1 METPADSDIQSIR
14 RIDVPV
20 MNDFRK
26 LLIRYIKELSTD
38 ISEISI
44 GLDLSRPVVGEF
56 IREKREYLPLTRG
69 KILHLHNILSR
80 TEKTEKKNK
89 SSDSTNPQKEA
100 RKLLE
105 SNGPDELLLTA
116 GFQPEKMKMVPVSSQ
131 QYSQLCFISFLYE
144 DRPISQEI
152 LSQIIKQEMD
162 EIDKNNL
169 ARRNEDKLNLRKS
182 KKQSIPED
190 NKYEEK
196 TENTLISRLNKT
208 SWIKNN
214 VIEKVTEKYQKALL
228 SMDKEGI
235 TSTEKAGL
243 FKSVLNNQ
251 LIKYEGLELSL
262 RVIRSDYQS
271 ISLPWATDD
280 KIEDLLLE
288 IKNIGKVCEALLK
301 KSQIDN
307 ENGYSQEVYP
317 VTKTVVTCLYDGEEI
332 SFECISR
339 GTHSNT
345 AISAIAHTMGFRHS
359 MSNIKMDMTWLG
371 KDIRSLI
378 STVVTI
384 GKDNSNEIA
393 SGEWV
398 SSDLLQSLLQATTI
412 AGRRWAY
419 KKFGFYLDS
428 NEYKLI
434 IKKIANLRKDF
445 YAYRSFFDEND
456 FDVKVVKIDE
466 FREIG
471 GAAKELMDEFE
482 IRNPSGAWNTF
493 IYSCHRIYI
502 LSKLYRLHY
511 YNYQINHDQCSNL
524 IEEIQ
529 KELNKTSGESEVFLI
544 PSKISLYVEKIAYN
558 LSFGIPYCHK
568 KEVDSSIDR
577 ISNLLGKNNLL
588 EINNVCS
595 LLNEIDEIIE
605 KEMTTHILRDK
616 YSNDPSYDV
625 YHSLGSYYSI
635 TGRILFYVGKN
646 REDLDSSFN
655 RFLKSAYYF
664 QRIGL
669 TRKVQRSLT
678 LAGRV
683 KIRCQEEKY
692 VKQCQILS
700 EMLLES
706 SVTRFELVGEEKF
719 LSSMSSR
726 LNLLKG
732 KYILKIKLN
741 KYESLEY
748 LLKALKGSLWLG
760 LNRHIVDIL
769 YAISQCV
776 DDLESEIIQEN
787 FKMVFSGF
795 WESNNIED
803 VYIKFMKNKESS
815 KKVEDN
821 RIAKNVIKW
830 IFDRPR
836 LAYESIDLN
845 ISEELRDF
853 SASIWDEWYYKA
865 KKSRKG
871 VHPFSNSIR
880 EGVFLKPI
888 K

>member
-1 METPADSDIQSIR
+1 MEIPASSDIQSIE
-14 RIDVPV
+14 RIDVPL
-20 MNDFRK
+20 MNAFRK
-26 LLIRYIKELSTD
+26 LLTRYISELSTD

-56 IREKREYLPLTRG
+56 IRGKRKDLPLTRG
-69 KILHLHNILSR
+69 KILRLHNILSQ
-80 TEKTEKKNK
+80 TDKLEKKNK
-89 SSDSTNPQKEA
+89 SSNSTNPQKEA

-105 SNGPDELLLTA
+105 YNGPDELLLTA

-144 DRPISQEI
+144 NRPISQEI

-162 EIDKNNL
+162 EIDKDNL
-169 ARRNEDKLNLRKS
+169 ARKNEDRLNSRKS
-182 KKQSIPED
+182 KKQSIA
-190 NKYEEK
+190 EEIKDEGK
-196 TENTLISRLNKT
+196 TENTLINRLNKT
-208 SWIKNN
+208 SWIKQD

-271 ISLPWATDD
+271 ISLPWIIED

-288 IKNIGKVCEALLK
+288 IKNIGKVCESLLK
-301 KSQIDN
+301 KSQTDN
-307 ENGYSQEVYP
+307 ENGFSQEVYP

-384 GKDNSNEIA
+384 GKDDSNEIA

-434 IKKIANLRKDF
+434 IKEIANLRKRF
-445 YAYRSFFDEND
+445 YEYRSIFDEND
-456 FDVKVVKIDE
+456 FDVEFVEIDN

-471 GAAKELMDEFE
+471 VKAKELMDDFE
-482 IRNPSGAWNTF
+482 VRNPSGAWNTF

-511 YNYQINHDQCSNL
+511 YNYQINHDQCSTL

-529 KELNKTSGESEVFLI
+529 KELNKSNTESEIFLI

-558 LSFGIPYCHK
+558 LSFGMPYFHEEK
-568 KEVDSSIDR
+568 VDSSIDK
-577 ISNLLGKNNLL
+577 IGSLLEENNLL
-588 EINNVCS
+588 EVSNARD

-605 KEMTTHILRDK
+605 KDITTHILRDK

-635 TGRILFYVGKN
+635 TGRILFYIGKN
-646 REDLDSSFN
+646 KEDLDSSFN

-669 TRKVQRSLT
+669 IRKVQRSLT

-683 KIRCQEEKY
+683 KIRCREEKY

-700 EMLLES
+700 GMLLES
-706 SVTRFELVGEEKF
+706 SVARFKLVGEEKF
-719 LSSMSSR
+719 LSSMNSR

-732 KYILKIKLN
+732 KYILKIKLD

-748 LLKALKGSLWLG
+748 LLQALKGSLWLG
-760 LNRHIVDIL
+760 LNRHTVDIL

-776 DDLESEIIQEN
+776 DNLESEIIQEN

-795 WESNNIED
+795 WAYKSIDD
-803 VYIKFMKNKESS
+803 VYMKFMKNKENS
-815 KKVEDN
+815 KKIEDN

-830 IFDRPR
+830 IYDRPR

-845 ISEELRDF
+845 ISKELRDF
-853 SASIWDEWYYKA
+853 SASIWDEWYYRA
-865 KKSRKG
+865 RKSREG